1 MKNHI
6 DITNKTKCCGCRAC
20 EQKCPNKCITMI
32 EDNEG
37 FFYPYVNEEKCIKCE
52 VCIKHCPQLN
62 NTIFDNQLKNPE
74 VYAAKIKKEN
84 ILMKSSSGGM
94 FSAIAERVIDKG
106 GVVFGC
112 AFDENLIAQHIAVQ
126 NKDDLKLLRG
136 SKYVASN
143 LNNTYIQARNY
154 LESGKIVFYTGLPC
168 HIAGLKGFLG
178 KTYDNLITADLICH
192 GTPSQK
198 LFSKYIKWIEKKY
211 SKKAFSKVN
220 NNLEDA
226 NVYSYDF
233 RNKETKGWRCGN
245 NKIVFGNARKTIV
258 IRPISLIDPY
268 FSSFLTSKT
277 YRPSCYSCKYA
288 CETREGD
295 FTFADY
301 WGIELFH
308 PEFYSPKGVSLLLIN
323 TQKGK
328 SFFKEF
334 KDDIDY
340 ILSDIKYAIQRNG
353 HLNKPA
359 ERPKIRDIIYDEI
372 DTLNFEEYAKKYLYP
387 NGKLGLWIKY
397 MLPENI
403 KIKIKQILYKVR
415 N

>member
-1 MKNHI
+1 M
-6 DITNKTKCCGCRAC
+6 
-20 EQKCPNKCITMI
+20 
-32 EDNEG
+32 
-37 FFYPYVNEEKCIKCE
+37 
-52 VCIKHCPQLN
+52 
-62 NTIFDNQLKNPE
+62 
-74 VYAAKIKKEN
+74 
-84 ILMKSSSGGM
+84 
-94 FSAIAERVIDKG
+94 
-106 GVVFGC
+106 
-112 AFDENLIAQHIAVQ
+112 
-126 NKDDLKLLRG
+126 
-136 SKYVASN
+136 
-143 LNNTYIQARNY
+143 
-154 LESGKIVFYTGLPC
+154 
-168 HIAGLKGFLG
+168 
-178 KTYDNLITADLICH
+178 
-192 GTPSQK
+192 
-198 LFSKYIKWIEKKY
+198 
-211 SKKAFSKVN
+211 
-220 NNLEDA
+220 
-226 NVYSYDF
+226 
-233 RNKETKGWRCGN
+233 
-245 NKIVFGNARKTIV
+245 
-258 IRPISLIDPY
+258 DPY

-415 N
+415 S